1 MESERRNAKR
11 KKFTYYMRAV
21 DANTLELV
29 GYLTQ
34 ISAIGI
40 QIDSEKPLPVNVN
53 FKLRVDL
60 TSDIANK
67 TMMVFNARSKWC
79 QPDRAEPNSF
89 NVGFEVTLLSRE
101 DMNIY
106 NRMIEKYTTEGNW

>member
-1 MESERRNAKR
+1 
-11 KKFTYYMRAV
+11 MRVV

-29 GYLTQ
+29 GYLIQ
-34 ISAIGI
+34 ISAVGI
-40 QIDSEKPLPVNVN
+40 QLDSEKPLPINAN

-60 TSDIANK
+60 TSEIANK
-67 TMMVFNARSKWC
+67 TMMVFNATSKWC

-89 NVGFEVTLLSRE
+89 NIGLEVTLLSRE

-106 NRMIEKYTTEGNW
+106 NRMIERYATESKW